1 MRNQSVKFQF
11 VFLKVRFLTT
21 SLFVAEKM
29 SKRVV
34 TSKII
39 DENDVDKENE
49 IVEGEVVVVTP
60 TVRRFLFITQ
70 LHAKI
75 ASLIKTQ

>member
-1 MRNQSVKFQF
+1 
-11 VFLKVRFLTT
+11 
-21 SLFVAEKM
+21 M

-60 TVRRFLFITQ
+60 TVRRFHFISQ